1 MHAISIVRFLVKG
14 FKLHPVTA
22 VAVCLSEIIAAK

>member
-1 MHAISIVRFLVKG
+1 MHSISIVRFLVKD
-14 FKLHPVTA
+14 FKLHLATA